1 MEIITILASNISLF
15 LYKNNIVDRHDFGG
29 IVFELK
35 IDRTE
40 S

>member
-15 LYKNNIVDRHDFGG
+15 LYKNNIVDRYDFWG
-29 IVFELK
+29 IAFGLK
-35 IDRTE
+35 TGRTE